1 MKRSKSYFI
10 TFQWTLRC
18 IVSVKTK
25 EQLISAKL
33 LVKNFYKQFHEY
45 KHYNSV
51 DKLSLDIALYNKREE
66 LNN

>member
-18 IVSVKTK
+18 IASVKTK
-25 EQLISAKL
+25 EQLSSAKL

-51 DKLSLDIALYNKREE
+51 DKLSLDIALYGKCEE
-66 LNN
+66 LNQ